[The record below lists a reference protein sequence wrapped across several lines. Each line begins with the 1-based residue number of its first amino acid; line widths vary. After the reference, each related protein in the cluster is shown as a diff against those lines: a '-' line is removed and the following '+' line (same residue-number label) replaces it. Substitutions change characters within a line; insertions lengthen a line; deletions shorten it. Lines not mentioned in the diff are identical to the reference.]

1 MPSVMPFPLSSAHL
15 PVQSLKAY
23 EPLLENRDKKGRRLF
38 AQCNQRNE
46 APQDGRYSRQ
56 DRIEVR
62 PFVPNPKGFSAVK
75 QEKFIYGHTFLS
87 Y

>member
-1 MPSVMPFPLSSAHL
+1 MASVMPFPLSSAHL

-23 EPLLENRDKKGRRLF
+23 EPLLENRDKKGRR
-38 AQCNQRNE
+38 RNE

>member
-1 MPSVMPFPLSSAHL
+1 MDIQDVLNEL
-15 PVQSLKAY
+15 RTNKKLKY
-23 EPLLENRDKKGRRLF
+23 WLENRDKKGRRLF